1 MTAAGIAMNN
11 AQNIWNET
19 MSTLRINQRKHAVHK
34 QAEKRPDPELHII
47 GEIMAASGFGPHGV
61 SCRYEF
67 VTVYVFSH
75 VASA

>member
-1 MTAAGIAMNN
+1 
-11 AQNIWNET
+11 

-47 GEIMAASGFGPHGV
+47 GEIVAASGFGPHGV

-67 VTVYVFSH
+67 VTVYVFTVSLRQGEIIRTLS
-75 VASA
+75 VL